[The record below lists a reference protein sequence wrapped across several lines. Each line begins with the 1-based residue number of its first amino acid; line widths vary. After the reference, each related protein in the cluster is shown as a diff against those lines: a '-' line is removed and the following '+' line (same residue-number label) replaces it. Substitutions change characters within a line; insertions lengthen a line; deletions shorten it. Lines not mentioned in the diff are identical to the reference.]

1 MAADFKIVDF
11 VRHSSRPFIFSASL
25 PPASTASALAAL
37 RYLENHPEL
46 PEKLKSISDYARKAY
61 ERNNIAFYP
70 GITPIVPIYTKD
82 SEYTLRLAT
91 NLYNSGV
98 YVNPV
103 LPPATPENECLLRT
117 SLMATV
123 TEDLVDEAA
132 IIIAKEIAKLDKH
145 EQ

>member
-1 MAADFKIVDF
+1 MQ
-11 VRHSSRPFIFSASL
+11 PYL
-25 PPASTASALAAL
+25 NLE
-37 RYLENHPEL
+37 YLEIIRLLE
-46 PEKLKSISDYARKAY
+46 
-61 ERNNIAFYP
+61 F
-70 GITPIVPIYTKD
+70 IYLV
-82 SEYTLRLAT
+82 S
-91 NLYNSGV
+91 V